1 MQQASLSL
9 YEFHHRFSDDHAC
22 QEHLFHIRWPEGF
35 RCPRCGGETAYH
47 ITTRRLYECAQ
58 CHYQTSVTAGTIFH
72 KTRTPLDIW
81 FWVILLVASDKRGI
95 SAAQISRAF
104 PVSYPTAWTMLQKIR
119 HAMAQRDARYPLA
132 GIVEVDEAYF
142 GAPTLGKKRGRGTD
156 RTAVLVS
163 LAVSDDGRPRFA
175 RLQSIAN
182 VKRTT
187 IEDALE
193 AHTTEAS
200 EIHTDALSTY
210 QGLTIRAH
218 QSIKAYQADLS
229 EAFRWVHTLI
239 SNAKAFLAGTYHGIG
254 PKHLDAYLAEFCYR
268 FNRRFWQGQLFDRL
282 LYASIHGNPITYT
295 ELT

>member
-1 MQQASLSL
+1 
-9 YEFHHRFSDDHAC
+9 
-22 QEHLFHIRWPEGF
+22 
-35 RCPRCGGETAYH
+35 
-47 ITTRRLYECAQ
+47 
-58 CHYQTSVTAGTIFH
+58 
-72 KTRTPLDIW
+72 
-81 FWVILLVASDKRGI
+81 
-95 SAAQISRAF
+95 
-104 PVSYPTAWTMLQKIR
+104 MLQKIR
-119 HAMAQRDARYPLA
+119 HAMAQRDARYQLA
-132 GIVEVDEAYF
+132 GIIEVDEAYF

-156 RTAVLVS
+156 RTVVLVS

-175 RLQSIAN
+175 RLHLIAD

-193 AHTTEAS
+193 AHTTES
-200 EIHTDALSTY
+200 NEIHTDALSTY

-218 QSIKAYQADLS
+218 QSVKAYQADLS

-239 SNAKAFLAGTYHGIG
+239 RNAKAFLAGTYHGIG

-268 FNRRFWQGQLFDRL
+268 FNRRFWHGQLFDRL